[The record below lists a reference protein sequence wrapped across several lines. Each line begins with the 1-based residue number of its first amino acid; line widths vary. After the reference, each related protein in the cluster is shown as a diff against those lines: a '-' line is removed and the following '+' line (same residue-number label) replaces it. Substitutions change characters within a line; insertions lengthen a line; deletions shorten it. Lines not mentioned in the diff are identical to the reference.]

1 MFDEFLVDLSSTI
14 LECKYYK
21 GGKRIMIKDD
31 LSSTI
36 LECKLKKEVTITHK
50 SFDLSSTILE
60 CKYIFKLFY

>member
-36 LECKLKKEVTITHK
+36 LECK
-50 SFDLSSTILE
+50 
-60 CKYIFKLFY
+60 